1 MGRRAAGVAAM
12 VAGGVVL
19 TVVLV
24 GAGPVG
30 AKAEDPLAALPGV
43 SSTVEACGLLLGDDP
58 FAKATPEGTAAP
70 GDPFAVDVTWGD
82 GWDGAPVEVVGCTA
96 LDGSYVAGASTR
108 IRKTE
113 SDGLYVHE
121 FAVPESAP
129 NGSVICEEAV
139 VIGHS
144 AAGDPRAERSGADC
158 FTVKAASVSKPAAA
172 PKPVEA
178 AGPAAPAASEPMA
191 APAPA
196 PARTQQQVSA
206 PVPVPAPA
214 PVAAAVPNLPRTGTG
229 DRYLAAVA
237 GLLFILG
244 GVAFAG
250 SRPASASVS
259 AAE

>member
-1 MGRRAAGVAAM
+1 ML
-12 VAGGVVL
+12 AGGVVL

-58 FAKATPEGTAAP
+58 FAKAAPEGKAAP

-96 LDGSYVAGASTR
+96 LDGSYMAGASTR

-129 NGSVICEEAV
+129 DGSVLCEEAV

-158 FTVKAASVSKPAAA
+158 FTVVAASVSKPA
-172 PKPVEA
+172 PKPAAAKPVVA
-178 AGPAAPAASEPMA
+178 AGPAAPAAPEPMA
-191 APAPA
+191 AAAPVAA
-196 PARTQQQVSA
+196 PARTQQQVAA
-206 PVPVPAPA
+206 PVPVPAP
-214 PVAAAVPNLPRTGTG
+214 VAAAEPSLPRTGSG
-229 DRYLAAVA
+229 GRALAAVA

-244 GVAFAG
+244 GVAFGG
-250 SRPASASVS
+250 SRPALASAP
-259 AAE
+259 E

>member
-1 MGRRAAGVAAM
+1 ML
-12 VAGGVVL
+12 AGGVVL

-58 FAKATPEGTAAP
+58 FAKAAPEGKAAP

-129 NGSVICEEAV
+129 DGSVLCEEAV

-158 FTVKAASVSKPAAA
+158 FTVVAASVSKPAAA
-172 PKPVEA
+172 PVA
-178 AGPAAPAASEPMA
+178 
-191 APAPA
+191 A
-196 PARTQQQVSA
+196 PARTQQQVAA
-206 PVPVPAPA
+206 PVPGPAPA
-214 PVAAAVPNLPRTGTG
+214 PVAAAEPSLPRTGSG
-229 DRYLAAVA
+229 GRALAAVA
-237 GLLFILG
+237 GLLFILA
-244 GVAFAG
+244 GVAFAVE
-250 SRPASASVS
+250 PKASAS
-259 AAE
+259 APE

>member
-1 MGRRAAGVAAM
+1 MQRRAAGVAAM

-43 SSTVEACGLLLGDDP
+43 SSTVEACGLLLGEDP
-58 FAKATPEGTAAP
+58 FAQATPEGKAAP

-108 IRKTE
+108 VRRTE

-129 NGSVICEEAV
+129 NGSVLCEEAV

-144 AAGDPRAERSGADC
+144 SAGDPRAERSGADC

-172 PKPVEA
+172 PAPESAPVA
-178 AGPAAPAASEPMA
+178 
-191 APAPA
+191 A
-196 PARTQQQVSA
+196 PARTQPQAVAA

-214 PVAAAVPNLPRTGTG
+214 AAPAPSLPRTGSG
-229 DRYLAAVA
+229 GRALAALA
-237 GLLFILG
+237 GLLFVLG
-244 GVAFAG
+244 GVAYGG
-250 SRPASASVS
+250 SRPASAP
-259 AAE
+259 ALE